1 MAIAKINFNFNINYK
16 KYTMKNNLFKSAII
30 TSLFV
35 LLLSS
40 CNGEKKESLTKE
52 PAIAVKVSGAS
63 ENNNGQFVTA
73 SGKIEAENS
82 ANLST
87 RMMGYV
93 TKIHV
98 QVGQKVS
105 TGQLLVSINNTD
117 LQAKKAQVDASIL
130 QATAGYNNAKKDY
143 DRFVNL
149 FKQQSASQ
157 KELDDMTAR
166 YEMAK
171 AGLEGAK
178 QMRNEVMAQFSYSNI
193 TAPFAGVVTNTFVKE
208 GDMANPGMPLV
219 SIEGASRLQVT
230 AMVSESDIT
239 AIKKGMAVKVLVKSS
254 NESLSGKVS
263 EISLS
268 AKNTGGQYLVKINL
282 DKTDSS
288 VLSGM
293 FVNVQF
299 PVANTIHPSDSEQ
312 AKQTKTSEKVLVPE
326 SALVQQGQLTGI
338 YTIGTGN
345 IAILRW
351 LRIGKNFGNQVEV
364 LSGLSANEQ
373 YIVSANGKLYNG
385 ALVIPS
391 PTLP

>member
-1 MAIAKINFNFNINYK
+1 MKKIFIPIL
-16 KYTMKNNLFKSAII
+16 TVALII
-30 TSLFV
+30 LT
-35 LLLSS
+35 S
-40 CNGEKKESLTKE
+40 CNGEKKEAPAKE
-52 PAIAVKVSGAS
+52 LAIAVKVSGIS
-63 ENNNGQFVTA
+63 SDDNSPFVTA

-98 QVGQKVS
+98 QVGQKVGA
-105 TGQLLVSINNTD
+105 GQLLVSINNTD
-117 LQAKKAQVDASIL
+117 LQAKKAQVDASIH

-157 KELDDMTAR
+157 KELDDITAR

-171 AGLEGAK
+171 AGLEGAR
-178 QMRNEVMAQFSYSNI
+178 QMRNEILAQFSYSNI
-193 TAPFAGVVTNTFVKE
+193 TAPFSGVVTNTFVKE

-219 SIEGASRLQVT
+219 SLEGASKLQVT
-230 AMVSESDIT
+230 AMVSENDIVS
-239 AIKKGMAVKVLVKSS
+239 IKKGMTVNVLVKSS
-254 NESLSGKVS
+254 NVTLTGKVS
-263 EISLS
+263 EVSIS
-268 AKNTGGQYLVKINL
+268 AANTGGQYLVKVNL
-282 DKTDSS
+282 DKTDAS

-299 PVANTIHPSDSEQ
+299 PVANKT
-312 AKQTKTSEKVLVPE
+312 QTVETNRILVPE
-326 SALVQQGQLTGI
+326 NALVKQGQLSGI
-338 YTIGTGN
+338 YTIATGN

-351 LRIGKNFGNQVEV
+351 LRTGKTFGNQVEV

-373 YIVSANGKLYNG
+373 YIVSADGKLYNG
-385 ALVIPS
+385 ALVRVQ
-391 PTLP
+391 

>member
-1 MAIAKINFNFNINYK
+1 MKKIFIP
-16 KYTMKNNLFKSAII
+16 LLALI
-30 TSLFV
+30 V
-35 LLLSS
+35 LVS
-40 CNGEKKESLTKE
+40 CNKEKKDAVTTE
-52 PAIAVKVSGAS
+52 PAIPVKVSGISA
-63 ENNNGQFVTA
+63 NNNSPFVTA

-93 TKIHV
+93 TKVHV
-98 QVGQKVS
+98 KAGQKVGA
-105 TGQLLVSINNTD
+105 GQLLVSINNTD

-157 KELDDMTAR
+157 KELDDITAR

-193 TAPFAGVVTNTFVKE
+193 SAPFSGIVTNTFVKE

-219 SIEGASRLQVT
+219 SVEGASRLQVT
-230 AMVSESDIT
+230 AMVSENDI
-239 AIKKGMAVKVLVKSS
+239 ASIKKGMPVTVLVKSS
-254 NESLSGKVS
+254 NANLTGKVS
-263 EISLS
+263 EVSLS
-268 AKNTGGQYLVKINL
+268 ATNTGGQYLVKVNL

-299 PVANTIHPSDSEQ
+299 PIENKKQAAQNDS
-312 AKQTKTSEKVLVPE
+312 VLIPQ
-326 SALVQQGQLTGI
+326 SALVKQGQLTGI

-345 IAILRW
+345 VAILRW

-364 LSGLSANEQ
+364 LSGLSSNEQ
-373 YIVSANGKLYNG
+373 YIVSADGKLYNG
-385 ALVIPS
+385 ALVSIQ
-391 PTLP
+391 

>member
-1 MAIAKINFNFNINYK
+1 MAKININYK
-16 KYTMKNNLFKSAII
+16 KYTMKNILFKTSII

-40 CNGEKKESLTKE
+40 CNGEKKEGITKE
-52 PAIAVKVSGAS
+52 AAIPVRVSGIS
-63 ENNNGQFVTA
+63 SDDNSPFVTA

-93 TKIHV
+93 TKLHV
-98 QVGQKVS
+98 QVGQKVKA
-105 TGQLLVSINNTD
+105 GQLLVSINNTD

-193 TAPFAGVVTNTFVKE
+193 TAPFSGVVTNTFIKE

-219 SIEGASRLQVT
+219 SVEGESRLQVT
-230 AMVSESDIT
+230 AMVSENDI
-239 AIKKGMAVKVLVKSS
+239 ASIKKGMPVKVLVKSS
-254 NESLSGKVS
+254 NATLTGKVS
-263 EISLS
+263 EVSLS

-282 DKTDSS
+282 DKIDSS

-299 PVANTIHPSDSEQ
+299 PVEN
-312 AKQTKTSEKVLVPE
+312 KTGAVKTDRILVPE
-326 SALVQQGQLTGI
+326 SALVKQGQLTGI

-345 IAILRW
+345 VAILRW
-351 LRIGKNFGNQVEV
+351 LRTGKTFGTQVEV
-364 LSGLSANEQ
+364 LSGLSANER
-373 YIVSANGKLYNG
+373 YIISADGKLYNG
-385 ALVIPS
+385 ALVSIQ
-391 PTLP
+391 

>member
-1 MAIAKINFNFNINYK
+1 MKKIFIP
-16 KYTMKNNLFKSAII
+16 LLA
-30 TSLFV
+30 LV
-35 LLLSS
+35 LLAS
-40 CNGEKKESLTKE
+40 CNNEKKQEIAKE
-52 PAIAVKVSGAS
+52 PAIAVKVSGVS
-63 ENNNGQFVTA
+63 ENSNSPFVTA
-73 SGKIEAENS
+73 SGKIEAKNS

-93 TKIHV
+93 TKLHV
-98 QVGQKVS
+98 QVGQKVNA
-105 TGQLLVSINNTD
+105 GQLLVSINSTD

-130 QATAGYNNAKKDY
+130 QATAGFNSAKKDY

-193 TAPFAGVVTNTFVKE
+193 TAPFAGVVTNTFIKQ

-219 SIEGASRLQVT
+219 SIEGASKLQVM
-230 AMVSESDIT
+230 AMVSENDIVS
-239 AIKKGMAVKVLVKSS
+239 IKKGMSVSVLVKSS
-254 NESLSGKVS
+254 NEKLNGKVS
-263 EISLS
+263 EVSIS
-268 AKNTGGQYLVKINL
+268 ATNTGGQYLVKVDL
-282 DKTDSS
+282 DKTDAT

-293 FVNVQF
+293 FVNIQF
-299 PVANTIHPSDSEQ
+299 PIANKANTSKSE
-312 AKQTKTSEKVLVPE
+312 VLLVPE
-326 SALVQQGQLTGI
+326 SALVKQGQLTGI

-345 IAILRW
+345 VAILRW
-351 LRIGKNFGNQVEV
+351 LRVGKSFGDQVEV

-373 YIVSANGKLYNG
+373 YIVSADGKLYNG
-385 ALVIPS
+385 ATISVQ
-391 PTLP
+391 

>member
-1 MAIAKINFNFNINYK
+1 MKKIFIP
-16 KYTMKNNLFKSAII
+16 
-30 TSLFV
+30 V
-35 LLLSS
+35 LALVILAS
-40 CNGEKKESLTKE
+40 CDSKKKEEIVKE
-52 PAIAVKVSGAS
+52 PAIAVKVSGIT
-63 ENNNGQFVTA
+63 ENNSSLFVTA

-93 TKIHV
+93 TKVHV
-98 QVGQKVS
+98 QVGQKVGA
-105 TGQLLVSINNTD
+105 GQLLVSINNTD

-130 QATAGYNNAKKDY
+130 QATAGFNNAKKDY

-171 AGLEGAK
+171 AGLEGAR
-178 QMRNEVMAQFSYSNI
+178 QMRNEVVAQFSYSNI
-193 TAPFAGVVTNTFVKE
+193 KAPFSGVVTNTFVKE

-219 SIEGASRLQVT
+219 SVEGASKLQVM
-230 AMVSESDIT
+230 AMVSENDIVS
-239 AIKKGMAVKVLVKSS
+239 IKKGMPVSVLVKSS
-254 NESLSGKVS
+254 NEKLSGKVS
-263 EISLS
+263 EVSIS
-268 AKNTGGQYLVKINL
+268 ATNTGGQYLVKIDL
-282 DKTDSS
+282 GKTDNT

-299 PVANTIHPSDSEQ
+299 PVANKATTSNSELL
-312 AKQTKTSEKVLVPE
+312 LVPE
-326 SALVQQGQLTGI
+326 SALVKQGQLTGI

-345 IAILRW
+345 VAILRW
-351 LRIGKNFGNQVEV
+351 LRTGKNYGDQVEV

-373 YIVSANGKLYNG
+373 YIVSADGKIYNG
-385 ALVIPS
+385 ASVS
-391 PTLP
+391 VQ

>member
-1 MAIAKINFNFNINYK
+1 MRLKKTQVELFKRNEYK
-16 KYTMKNNLFKSAII
+16 KTIIKVINMKKIIVILSISA
-30 TSLFV
+30 V
-35 LLLSS
+35 LLTS
-40 CNGEKKESLTKE
+40 CGGDKKEQITKE
-52 PAIAVKVSGAS
+52 PAIAVKVSGVS
-63 ENNNGQFVTA
+63 ENADGGFITA

-93 TKIHV
+93 TKLHV
-98 QVGQKVS
+98 KVGQKVGA
-105 TGQLLVSINNTD
+105 GQLLVSINNSD

-130 QATAGYNNAKKDY
+130 QATAAYNNAKKDY

-193 TAPFAGVVTNTFVKE
+193 TAPFSGTVTNTFVKE

-219 SIEGASRLQVT
+219 SVEGASRLQVT
-230 AMVSESDIT
+230 AMVSESDIN

-254 NESLSGKVS
+254 NTNLTGKVS
-263 EISLS
+263 EVSLS
-268 AKNTGGQYLVKINL
+268 ATNTGGQYLVKINL

-299 PVANTIHPSDSEQ
+299 SAENKAHPSDSELL
-312 AKQTKTSEKVLVPE
+312 LVPE
-326 SALVQQGQLTGI
+326 TALVKQGQLTGV
-338 YTIGTGN
+338 YTIGEGN
-345 IAILRW
+345 VAILRW
-351 LRIGKNFGNQVEV
+351 LRTGKTFGNQVEI

-373 YIVSANGKLYNG
+373 YIVSAEGKLYNG
-385 ALVIPS
+385 VKVS
-391 PTLP
+391 VQ

>member
-1 MAIAKINFNFNINYK
+1 
-16 KYTMKNNLFKSAII
+16 MKMSIKII
-30 TSLFV
+30 TILSISAV
-35 LLLSS
+35 LLTS
-40 CNGEKKESLTKE
+40 CGGDKKESITKE
-52 PAIAVKVSGAS
+52 AAIAVKVSGVS
-63 ENNNGQFVTA
+63 ENTEGGFITA

-98 QVGQKVS
+98 KVGQKVGA
-105 TGQLLVSINNTD
+105 GQLLVSINNSD

-178 QMRNEVMAQFSYSNI
+178 QMRNEVISQFSYSNI
-193 TAPFAGVVTNTFVKE
+193 TAPFSGTVTNTFVKE

-219 SIEGASRLQVT
+219 SVEGATRLQVT
-230 AMVSESDIT
+230 AMVSENNISS
-239 AIKKGMAVKVLVKSS
+239 IKKGMAVKVLVKSS
-254 NESLSGKVS
+254 NTNLTGKVS
-263 EISLS
+263 EVSSS
-268 AKNTGGQYLVKINL
+268 ATNTGGQYLVKINL

-299 PVANTIHPSDSEQ
+299 PVSNTVQ
-312 AKQTKTSEKVLVPE
+312 TTKTEMVLVPE
-326 SALVQQGQLTGI
+326 NALVKQGQLTGI

-345 IAILRW
+345 VAILRW
-351 LRIGKNFGNQVEV
+351 LRTGKTFGNQVEV
-364 LSGLSANEQ
+364 LSGLSSNEQ
-373 YIVSANGKLYNG
+373 YIVSAEGKLYNG
-385 ALVIPS
+385 ALVS
-391 PTLP
+391 VQ